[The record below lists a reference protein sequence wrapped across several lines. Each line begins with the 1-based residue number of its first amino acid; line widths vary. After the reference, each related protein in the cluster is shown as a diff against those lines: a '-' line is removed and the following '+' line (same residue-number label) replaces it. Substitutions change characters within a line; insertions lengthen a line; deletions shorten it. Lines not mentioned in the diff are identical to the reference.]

1 MLLQVNKFKD
11 LVASLMSLNI
21 VSFNYIGPD
30 HLAALIAPS
39 VGKSGLHGLKIG
51 ALWGVGHGFTAIS
64 LGLSAY
70 FLKGQFTGR
79 LAVVSK
85 LSSVA
90 ESIVGLSILYIGL
103 MGIKESRD
111 AELEAKLNNHD
122 HQHNQLNHSDSQS
135 SNSDGALS
143 TRTSTT
149 STTSYRAILANG
161 MLHGFSW
168 DGVPS
173 LAPAVTM
180 SSWTGALSFL
190 SAYSLGT
197 IVAMSLAAGTMGE
210 LSTRV
215 GKASNNPDL
224 PRKFSFASS
233 VAAVTI
239 GLYLTAKSIFL
250 RQ

>member
-1 MLLQVNKFKD
+1 M
-11 LVASLMSLNI
+11 
-21 VSFNYIGPD
+21 
-30 HLAALIAPS
+30 AALIAPS
-39 VGKSGLHGLKIG
+39 VGKSGFHGLKIG
-51 ALWGVGHGFTAIS
+51 ALWGIGHGFTAIS

-79 LAVVSK
+79 LAVVGK
-85 LSSVA
+85 LSTVA

-111 AELEAKLNNHD
+111 AELEAINNG
-122 HQHNQLNHSDSQS
+122 NHGIVSDLYQNGTDS
-135 SNSDGALS
+135 STN
-143 TRTSTT
+143 TT
-149 STTSYRAILANG
+149 QKIRSSSSSSTSYRAILANG

-180 SSWTGALSFL
+180 STWTGALSFL
-190 SAYSLGT
+190 TAYSLGT

-224 PRKFSFASS
+224 LRKLSFASS
-233 VAAVTI
+233 VAAVAI
-239 GLYLTAKSIFL
+239 GLYLTTKSIFF

>member
-1 MLLQVNKFKD
+1 
-11 LVASLMSLNI
+11 MSLNI
-21 VSFNYIGPD
+21 VPFNYTGPD

-85 LSSVA
+85 LSTVA

-111 AELEAKLNNHD
+111 AELEADHSHQD
-122 HQHNQLNHSDSQS
+122 HQHSNLNNSDSQS
-135 SNSDGALS
+135 SISDGTLNS
-143 TRTSTT
+143 RT

-224 PRKFSFASS
+224 PRKLSFASS

>member
-1 MLLQVNKFKD
+1 
-11 LVASLMSLNI
+11 
-21 VSFNYIGPD
+21 
-30 HLAALIAPS
+30 LAALIAPS

-51 ALWGVGHGFTAIS
+51 ALWGVGHGFTAIT
-64 LGLSAY
+64 LGLCAY

-111 AELEAKLNNHD
+111 AEIEAGHSNQDEQPSNPLAYLNN
-122 HQHNQLNHSDSQS
+122 
-135 SNSDGALS
+135 SNSLS
-143 TRTSTT
+143 SSPDSTLNTRS
-149 STTSYRAILANG
+149 SSTSYRAILANG

-180 SSWTGALSFL
+180 STWTGALSFL
-190 SAYSLGT
+190 TAYSFGT
-197 IVAMSLAAGTMGE
+197 IVAMSLAAGAMGE

-224 PRKFSFASS
+224 PRKLSFASS